1 MDKQYDVFISYGRKD
16 YEIEYQENGNTVKK
30 LIPNNPILQIVEA
43 LNEAGISCWYDQE
56 GVSAEF
62 LKYIKQKIE
71 SSRVMIF
78 VSSQYSNQSV
88 YTADEIAR
96 ALQLKMPIIPFKID
110 KTEFNEDFALGL
122 ASKNT
127 IDIFMTNPKKALADL
142 VKCVQK
148 SLEQVHKKE
157 AEELRKKQEKERR
170 AEEERQ
176 MMEQEERRL
185 KELND
190 NKARLQEVQARLLK
204 TRNLCEELEL
214 EEKNLIETIKR
225 LETTTP
231 QPSSRKYTII
241 ALIVVCLSIIAAL
254 LWIFIPRESKLTVS
268 THEIACS
275 YRDTIVDIIVS
286 SNVDWKIRPTEGVIY
301 SAAKEND
308 SIARITISQNR
319 SMALRSDYLTIL
331 TEREN
336 VTETIQI
343 LQEKAPQPKITIKDI
358 RIDYNVTQDN
368 LLGANIRLYL
378 NTSYLQNDT
387 CLATA
392 YFITT
397 DRQYIK
403 SSNPQYSTA
412 GGNLACWK
420 NFVPK
425 DEIGLMECT
434 LFMPYSELAGKANRG
449 HIVIQVD
456 GSKSRRVT
464 AQSSSEFRVPAQK

>member
-157 AEELRKKQEKERR
+157 AEELREKQEKERR

-176 MMEQEERRL
+176 IMEQEERRL

-231 QPSSRKYTII
+231 QPIPRKYTII
-241 ALIVVCLSIIAAL
+241 ALIVICLSIIAAL

-275 YRDTIVDIIVS
+275 YRDTSVCVGVS
-286 SNVDWKIRPTEGVIY
+286 SNREWFVYPTTGAIFT
-301 SAAKEND
+301 AAHEND
-308 SIARITISQNR
+308 TTMRINIIANKDSVARVDYITV
-319 SMALRSDYLTIL
+319 LTKD
-331 TEREN
+331 REKG
-336 VTETIQI
+336 ETIT
-343 LQEKAPQPKITIKDI
+343 LRQERAPKPSVQFISIPRVERNVVKNNQHGVNIRVRLTTKYLKDI
-358 RIDYNVTQDN
+358 PCTLVARFYDSNGKAIKNYGETYSNHGNLVSEMIDLTPLNEETQQEYTLFIPN
-368 LLGANIRLYL
+368 EKLPYAPGRRY
-378 NTSYLQNDT
+378 
-387 CLATA
+387 
-392 YFITT
+392 YFFVHLC
-397 DRQYIK
+397 IK
-403 SSNPQYSTA
+403 SSQR
-412 GGNLACWK
+412 
-420 NFVPK
+420 
-425 DEIGLMECT
+425 
-434 LFMPYSELAGKANRG
+434 ELAKTDILEI
-449 HIVIQVD
+449 H
-456 GSKSRRVT
+456 
-464 AQSSSEFRVPAQK
+464 P